1 MGCQASFSPDSL
13 DDMARVSCRK
23 VLTLEKEE
31 NQTFGFEIQV
41 GEAGCRGSEGLRGQS
56 EGWMDP
62 APPLAEEPPVCC
74 RLTAFTTER
83 SSVWRW

>member
-1 MGCQASFSPDSL
+1 MAPVSP
-13 DDMARVSCRK
+13 CRK

-41 GEAGCRGSEGLRGQS
+41 GEAGYRGSEGSGGQ
-56 EGWMDP
+56 GWLAP
-62 APPLAEEPPVCC
+62 ATALADCSLVSD
-74 RLTAFTTER
+74 RHTAFITGR